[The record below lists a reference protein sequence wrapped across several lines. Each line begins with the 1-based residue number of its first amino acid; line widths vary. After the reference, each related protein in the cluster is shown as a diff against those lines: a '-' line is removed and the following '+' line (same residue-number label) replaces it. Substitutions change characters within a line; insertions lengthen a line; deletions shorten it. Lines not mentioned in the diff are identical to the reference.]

1 MSIIHEA
8 LKKAEREREP
18 RRTGLPFYGRGR
30 APRRVLRWP
39 AVVAGLLTGLTTIWA
54 VSTWLRLYSLEVD
67 RQGGTATPPTQGVR
81 AAEQGGGDQ
90 LALQT
95 HIVHP
100 PSTQEPLAAAPPAHP
115 VDTPWLPAALPL
127 TSEAQVAAQA
137 TFERAQAAESRGQW
151 EEAKGHYR
159 QALTLNPT
167 LVEARNNLGTL
178 YVRQHQLTAAIDEF
192 LAAVRL
198 DPRYAKVRNNLGS
211 AYLLS
216 GREALAVQEFL
227 AALHIDGAYV
237 SPLYN
242 LASLYARR
250 GDVGQAVAFLTRALA
265 IEPAVLSWMQEDP
278 DFDSI
283 KTAPAV
289 QRLYT
294 QSHAKR

>member
-8 LKKAEREREP
+8 LKKAERERET

-30 APRRVLRWP
+30 VPRRGWRWP
-39 AVVAGLLTGLTTIWA
+39 AVIGLLIGLTTIWA
-54 VSTWLRLYSLEVD
+54 LSTWIRLYPLEVD
-67 RQGGTATPPTQGVR
+67 RQSGTATPPTQGLR
-81 AAEQGGGDQ
+81 AAEQGGGDR

-100 PSTQEPLAAAPPAHP
+100 LSIQDPLAAARPARP
-115 VDTPWLPAALPL
+115 ADTPLLPAALPL

-137 TFERAQAAESRGQW
+137 TFERAQAAELRGQW
-151 EEAKGHYR
+151 EEAEGYYR
-159 QALTLNPT
+159 QALRFNPT

-211 AYLLS
+211 AYFLS
-216 GREALAVQEFL
+216 GQEALAIQEFL

-265 IEPAVLSWMQEDP
+265 IEPAVLSWLQEDP
-278 DFDSI
+278 DFDNI
-283 KTAPAV
+283 KSAPDV
-289 QRLYT
+289 QRLYS
-294 QSHAKR
+294 QGHAKR